1 MISTPRLL
9 PDEWAAGYWGR
20 VLLLNGLGETA
31 CAGAK
36 AIFLQNF
43 CSNHGIVF
51 EGVDRALAVVSA
63 AAQVPLVQVLT
74 AHTLV
79 PLDGAVSDVVHG
91 NWFGDRY
98 EATRRRLLT
107 VRDDQRPGSLC
118 SECAEE
124 DLNFWGVSYW
134 RRSHQIPG
142 MVWCQKHGC
151 LLRHTVES
159 MGSQLL
165 PHRAET
171 QTLDADKVTLA
182 RSSREGVTISRYTEI
197 CSELMLRQKPLSR
210 LQVLRAIGAKAR
222 ESGLQLDGSASGT
235 SLYELAAR
243 CLPSA
248 WLSRHVTRDRLNDVA
263 QRFYSIPVGTDYA
276 LALAVLYESAD
287 DALLAL
293 QDPLPP
299 TKSLTGYINKV
310 VDQHAPKI
318 ERPSHREISARQ
330 RCLKSAI
337 DGIYSGED
345 VAAAHKRTGCALRVI
360 EAALVECFAGFDRRA
375 VESASVV
382 SM

>member
-20 VLLLNGLGETA
+20 LLLLNGLGETA
-31 CAGAK
+31 SAGAK
-36 AIFLQNF
+36 AIFLQRF
-43 CSNHGIVF
+43 CSIHGIVF
-51 EGVDRALAVVSA
+51 EGVDRALAVVGA
-63 AAQVPLVQVLT
+63 AAQVTHVQVLT
-74 AHTLV
+74 SHTLV
-79 PLDGAVSDVVHG
+79 PLDGAVSDVIHG
-91 NWFGDRY
+91 DWFGDRY
-98 EATRRRLLT
+98 EATKRRLLT

-118 SECAEE
+118 PECAEE

-165 PHRAET
+165 PHRAKT
-171 QTLDADKVTLA
+171 QTLDTDAVTLV

-197 CSELMLRQKPLSR
+197 CSELMLRQKPLAR
-210 LQVLRAIGAKAR
+210 VQVLRAIGAKAR
-222 ESGLQLDGSASGT
+222 ERGLKLDGVASGT
-235 SLYELAAR
+235 SLYEQAAR

-248 WLSRHVTRDRLNDVA
+248 WLSRHVHRDRLNDVA
-263 QRFYSIPVGTDYA
+263 QRFYSIPDGTDYA

-293 QDPLPP
+293 QCPLPP

-310 VDQHAPKI
+310 VYQHAPKV
-318 ERPSHREISARQ
+318 ERPSHQEILDRR
-330 RCLKSAI
+330 RCLESVI

-360 EAALVECFAGFDRRA
+360 EAALVECFAGFDLPA
-375 VESASVV
+375 VQSASVV
-382 SM
+382 LV